1 MLDMA
6 LQNRALRGEL
16 KHSYALI
23 SQEWAGAGRFLCH
36 AEVKSPLENVIL
48 KLRIGWLK
56 QISSFWQKLP
66 GKKVKEYITLGNAPL
81 CLVGFPLNTCR
92 FNFYCRWCLETAI
105 IASFWQYLH
114 LIIFYLNWHLIW
126 WRTPCRFRD
135 TDIYELIQTNK

>member
-81 CLVGFPLNTCR
+81 CEDMMIDMMIYHSGASCTPRAKSDIAKYWIFILNLKHFSIFLHILFT
-92 FNFYCRWCLETAI
+92 FL
-105 IASFWQYLH
+105 SYL
-114 LIIFYLNWHLIW
+114 Y
-126 WRTPCRFRD
+126 
-135 TDIYELIQTNK
+135 K

>member
-56 QISSFWQKLP
+56 QIKLFLTKIAREKSQRVHHP
-66 GKKVKEYITLGNAPL
+66 GKRPL
-81 CLVGFPLNTCR
+81 CMHACMHSGASCTTRAKSDIAKYWIFILNLKHFSIFLHILFT
-92 FNFYCRWCLETAI
+92 FL
-105 IASFWQYLH
+105 SYL
-114 LIIFYLNWHLIW
+114 Y
-126 WRTPCRFRD
+126 
-135 TDIYELIQTNK
+135 K